1 MYQYF
6 KSFLVFL
13 VVVTFIG
20 SCSQPEPEDTNSSRR
35 KSPIAIAKTIHQPTN
50 TYMKVVYGQP
60 YKNGRTIF
68 GKLVPYDNVWRT
80 GANEATELT
89 TTRTIQFG
97 GEELKAGT
105 YTLFSIPKEEG
116 PWTIIL
122 NNKLGQW
129 GAFDYQRK
137 FDKLRIKASAAKK
150 ESATE
155 AFTIKF
161 TEISGDST
169 NITLQWDHTEVTI
182 PVIFKESNMA
192 NAQKG
197 T

>member
-1 MYQYF
+1 MHQYL
-6 KSFLVFL
+6 KTSLVFL
-13 VVVTFIG
+13 IAAAFIG
-20 SCSQPEPEDTNSSRR
+20 SCSQPKSEDTNSSRR

-50 TYMKVVYGQP
+50 TYMKIVYGQP

-80 GANEATELT
+80 GANEASELT
-89 TTRTIQFG
+89 TTQTIQFG
-97 GEELKAGT
+97 GEKLEPGT
-105 YTLFSIPKEEG
+105 YTLFSIPQEEG

-129 GAFDYQRK
+129 GAFDYQKK
-137 FDKLRIKASAAKK
+137 FDQLRIKASATKK

-169 NITLQWDHTEVTI
+169 NIILQWDYTEVTI
-182 PVIFKESNMA
+182 PVTFKEANMA
-192 NAQKG
+192 NAQNG
-197 T
+197 A